1 VFSVS
6 TPAATTALT
15 TLANVKAEL
24 SITGTDEDA
33 YLTAKIARVSAQICT
48 YLKVPTAGDGTR
60 TLGRETLVE
69 TIRRDR
75 PLGYDPGW
83 TGTYLD
89 RFGPA
94 DSGRT
99 RLLLSRRPIVLVTS
113 VVEDGTTLDAS
124 AYEVDGAAGIL
135 TRLSSDM
142 LAAWAARKVVVTYV
156 AGWKLP
162 GDTGPTMP
170 GDIED
175 AAIRLIKTGRFARE
189 RDPGI
194 KSETIPGPI
203 TTVYQ
208 DATSELPEDVTALLD
223 PYRYV

>member
-1 VFSVS
+1 MFTVS

-15 TLANVKAEL
+15 TLQNVKDEL
-24 SITGTDEDA
+24 VITGTDEDA

-48 YLKVPTAGDGTR
+48 YLKVPTAGDRTR

-69 TIRRDR
+69 TLRRDR
-75 PLGYDPGW
+75 PMGYDPGW

-94 DSGRT
+94 DSRHT
-99 RLLLSRRPIVLVTS
+99 QLLLARRPIVSVTS

-124 AYEVDGAAGIL
+124 SYESNGAAGIL
-135 TRLSSDM
+135 TRLSSDVP
-142 LAAWAARKVVVTYV
+142 AAWAARKIVITYV
-156 AGWKLP
+156 AGWLLP
-162 GDTGPTMP
+162 EDASANMP

-175 AAIRLIKTGRFARE
+175 AAIRLIKSARFARE
-189 RDPGI
+189 RDPYI

-208 DATSELPEDVTALLD
+208 DATSELPEDICALLD
-223 PYRYV
+223 PYRYF